1 MIATVED
8 QIYNNLKNKI
18 GFDKSEDHL
27 NFVRQF
33 GEPHHL
39 FGSIGIKTSDYGAI
53 PVTRKEHL
61 EAEKDKSGFAIKNLY
76 KLIEMLIRRIKYLEN
91 K

>member
-1 MIATVED
+1 MDIVYGEFYFLYENKEKNLYRYLFSVVKRMDSNLYCIFMIATVED

-39 FGSIGIKTSDYGAI
+39 FGSIGIRMSL
-53 PVTRKEHL
+53 R
-61 EAEKDKSGFAIKNLY
+61 
-76 KLIEMLIRRIKYLEN
+76 
-91 K
+91 